1 MIILEIIKFYNIYV
15 VFFIC
20 VDLICVLCKRY
31 VIRDKRKGLIWY
43 FIMLFYCFLLFL
55 IELI

>member
-1 MIILEIIKFYNIYV
+1 MIIIEIMKFYNI
-15 VFFIC
+15 VFFVC
-20 VDLICVLCKRY
+20 VNLICVLCKSY
-31 VIRDKRKGLIWY
+31 SIRDKRKGLIWY